1 MRAAQEAWTHEA
13 ERRTHSNK
21 QRDKLLAIV
30 RRCGFINPIIVG
42 ENDNVA
48 GHSILSVWETGVPR
62 RNAMAKKRKMARGTA
77 QKGGNP
83 PKHTQF
89 RKGTSGNPRG
99 RPKGS
104 KNLSTYLMEAA
115 RDQVTAT
122 VGGRTRTISKLQATT
137 MQLATKA
144 AGGDQAAMG
153 RFLDW
158 VDEIETRAASVKPS
172 QFPIGAPD
180 IEVIR
185 AVYERMKQCD
195 PEKKREA

>member
-1 MRAAQEAWTHEA
+1 
-13 ERRTHSNK
+13 
-21 QRDKLLAIV
+21 
-30 RRCGFINPIIVG
+30 
-42 ENDNVA
+42 
-48 GHSILSVWETGVPR
+48 
-62 RNAMAKKRKMARGTA
+62 MAKERKMAGGNA

-144 AGGDQAAMG
+144 AGGDQAAIG

-158 VDEIETRAASVKPS
+158 IAEIETRAAAVKPS
-172 QFPIGAPD
+172 QFPLSAPD
-180 IEVIR
+180 LEVIR
-185 AVYERMKQCD
+185 AVYERMQQCH
-195 PEKKREA
+195 PEKSEE

>member
-1 MRAAQEAWTHEA
+1 
-13 ERRTHSNK
+13 
-21 QRDKLLAIV
+21 
-30 RRCGFINPIIVG
+30 
-42 ENDNVA
+42 
-48 GHSILSVWETGVPR
+48 
-62 RNAMAKKRKMARGTA
+62 MAKKRKMARGTA
-77 QKGGNP
+77 RKGGNP

-115 RDQVTAT
+115 RDQVTT
-122 VGGRTRTISKLQATT
+122 TIGGRTRRISSLQATT

-144 AGGDQAAMG
+144 AGGDQAAIG

-158 VDEIETRAASVKPS
+158 VDEIETRAANAKPS
-172 QFPIGAPD
+172 QFPIGPPD

-185 AVYERMKQCD
+185 VVYERMKQCD
-195 PEKKREA
+195 PEKKREE

>member
-1 MRAAQEAWTHEA
+1 
-13 ERRTHSNK
+13 
-21 QRDKLLAIV
+21 
-30 RRCGFINPIIVG
+30 
-42 ENDNVA
+42 
-48 GHSILSVWETGVPR
+48 
-62 RNAMAKKRKMARGTA
+62 MAKKREMARGTGR
-77 QKGGNP
+77 KGGNP

-122 VGGRTRTISKLQATT
+122 VGGRTRKISNLQATT

-144 AGGDQAAMG
+144 AGGDKAAIG

-158 VDEIETRAASVKPS
+158 VDEMETRAANVKPS
-172 QFPIGAPD
+172 QFPIGKPD

-195 PEKKREA
+195 PEKKREE

>member
-1 MRAAQEAWTHEA
+1 MA
-13 ERRTHSNK
+13 RR
-21 QRDKLLAIV
+21 
-30 RRCGFINPIIVG
+30 
-42 ENDNVA
+42 
-48 GHSILSVWETGVPR
+48 
-62 RNAMAKKRKMARGTA
+62 RKMVKRTA
-77 QKGGNP
+77 QTGGNP

-144 AGGDQAAMG
+144 AGGDQAAIG

-158 VDEIETRAASVKPS
+158 IDEIETRAASVKPT
-172 QFPIGAPD
+172 QFPLSAPD

-185 AVYERMKQCD
+185 AAYDRMRQCD
-195 PEKKREA
+195 PEKPEE